1 MLWFELKTIN
11 LLFVSNLNSVNKT
24 VLIILNQSAPPSNS
38 PNMKIKVFYSCVF
51 LFFVSFLFGQNN
63 EKLAFPFRHLLEQ
76 QANSNKTNAIPSL
89 FAKTASSRL
98 NKTTGK
104 IDQGY
109 NCIIYTQSP
118 EVLKS
123 NGIPVQSIH
132 PTFATAWLNLDQIA
146 KASDLPE
153 VRYIDVTKI
162 LKPTNDISVA
172 SSGASLLHAG
182 RLDNTVYKGDGVIIA
197 VIDTGIDWDHLD
209 FRNSSDPKK
218 SRILRIWDQT
228 ISPIAGENAPVGF
241 SLGVEYTQAQI
252 ENEIDGTPA
261 GFVREKDI
269 DGHGTHVTGTAAGNG
284 SALSGKYTGMAPN
297 ADIVV
302 VKAGNGSFD
311 TSNIIIALDYL
322 KNLSTSLG
330 KPIVVNMS
338 LGSQYG
344 AHDGTD
350 PLERAIDTFTD
361 TAAGRIVVVASGNDN
376 GDNIHKQLVL
386 APGGTETITLQV
398 PTTTTTSS
406 TDVFQFTSYGNDTSA
421 LSVVVTAPDG
431 TQAVSNAG
439 TSVMNGNGK
448 VYMYNFIDPESGDR
462 KVQVYV
468 TRTTT
473 STDVAG
479 SWSIAI
485 TNSTTSTLTVDGWLD
500 TKGDDYSGMSVT
512 GGDSNYLVTIP
523 GCATK
528 AITVGSYIAKLD
540 WYAASESGY
549 NYTSGM
555 QDGISAFSSVGPR
568 RDNVI
573 KPNITANGQ
582 AAVSC
587 LSSDSTLDANSPYMV
602 VNNLYRIEQGT
613 SMAAPVV
620 AGGVALLLQKKP
632 GATFTEIKNAITTTA
647 IKDAFTGTTE
657 NTTWGSGKLDVF
669 KAATSF
675 SYCQPLARTTY
686 NYEQEYGASENF
698 TNNLNGK
705 RAALRFTA
713 TSSGLLAGVY
723 FKTVRTQ
730 TLTQFTIE
738 IRSVTSN
745 NPGTLLGSFQAN
757 PASISKNT
765 WNYLDL
771 SSLLLPITNATDYFI
786 VLVGAASDTFGLG
799 QESTNSNRSVVSTD
813 GTTWTSVP
821 NLRIRP
827 VVYGT
832 PASGVPTLTLSSA
845 SSTNNQTLC
854 NGGSITPITYTTTG
868 VTGASFSGLPSGVT
882 GSWTSGQVTISGTPT
897 QSGVFNY
904 SVKINSSCDTATAT
918 GTITIGGTPS
928 VSSVTVAAGTT
939 ITINGIHFFTG
950 STPTVTIGGMTTQVT
965 NATNTKITATVP
977 ANAIGGNVIVTNSC
991 NLSST
996 AYSYPYVVP
1005 TNISLSSASIA
1016 ENNTIGA
1023 LIGTLS
1029 ATDADSNDSFTY
1041 TLVSGTGSTDNASFT
1056 INNTSLKAGIVFNA
1070 QTKSSYAIR
1079 IRVTDAGGLS
1089 FEKAFTI
1096 TIVGDSDQDGIRND
1110 LDLCPNTPTG
1120 VTVDFNGCEIFI
1132 LPSNN
1137 YAVQATATSCVGQ
1150 QNGAISVSATNT
1162 NYIYNVTIN
1171 GQTGFQL
1178 NSGNNFKNQFQN
1190 LAPGTYEICITIQGK
1205 SNYVQC
1211 YTIKVTEPNV
1221 LSVTNKMSSSG
1232 KQVTYNLSGASSYN
1246 ITFNGLTQ
1254 NYSSNSITFDLVS
1267 GQNTIAISTDLYCQ
1281 GQFEDLIFVSDK
1293 VAFYP
1298 NPVQD
1303 ILNLYCS
1310 GKDST
1315 VKAAL
1320 KDLSGKHIA
1329 MYSKT
1334 VPENRML
1341 QFDLKDLTSGLYLLH
1356 LKGTNLEETIKIIKK

>member
-1 MLWFELKTIN
+1 
-11 LLFVSNLNSVNKT
+11 
-24 VLIILNQSAPPSNS
+24 
-38 PNMKIKVFYSCVF
+38 MKIKVFYNCFF
-51 LFFVSFLFGQNN
+51 LFFFVLLFGQNN
-63 EKLAFPFRHLLEQ
+63 EKLALPFKYLLEQ
-76 QANSNKTNAIPSL
+76 QANNNKTNAVPSL
-89 FAKTASSRL
+89 FAKTISSRL

-109 NCIIYTQSP
+109 NCIIYTQSA

-123 NGIPVQSIH
+123 NGIPVQSIQ
-132 PTFATAWLNLDQIA
+132 PTFATAWLNLDQIT
-146 KASDLPE
+146 KAATLAE
-153 VRYIDVTKI
+153 VSYIDVTKT
-162 LKPTNDISVA
+162 LKPSNDISVA

-209 FRNSSDPKK
+209 FRNPSDPKK

-228 ISPIAGENAPVGF
+228 ISPIAGENAPTGF

-261 GFVREKDI
+261 GYVREKDI

-284 SALSGKYTGMAPN
+284 SALNGKYTGLAPN

-330 KPIVVNMS
+330 KPIVVNIS

-376 GDNIHKQLVL
+376 GDNIHKRLVL
-386 APGGTETITLQV
+386 APGGTETVTLQV

-439 TSVMNGNGK
+439 TSVMNGNAK

-479 SWSIAI
+479 SWNIAI

-500 TKGDDYSGMSVT
+500 TKGDDYTGMTVT

-540 WYAASESGY
+540 WFAASGNGY

-587 LSSDSTLDANSPYMV
+587 LSSDSVLDAASPYMV

-647 IKDAFTGTTE
+647 TKDAFTGTTE
-657 NTTWGSGKLDVF
+657 NATWGSGKLDIF
-669 KAATSF
+669 KAASSF
-675 SYCQPLARTTY
+675 SYCQPLTRTTY
-686 NYEQEYGASENF
+686 NYEQEYGASENY
-698 TNNLNGK
+698 TNNLSGK

-713 TSSGLLAGVY
+713 SSSGLLAGVY

-730 TLTQFTIE
+730 TLSQFTIE
-738 IRSVTSN
+738 VRTVISN
-745 NPGTLLGSFQAN
+745 NPGTLLGSFQAT
-757 PASISKNT
+757 PASIAKNT

-771 SSLLLPITNATDYFI
+771 SSLSLPITNATDYYI
-786 VLVGAASDTFGLG
+786 VLVGGTSDVFGLG
-799 QESTNSNRSVVSTD
+799 QESINSNRSLVSTD

-832 PASGVPTLTLSSA
+832 PASGAPTLTLSSA
-845 SSTNNQTLC
+845 ASTNNQTLC
-854 NGGSITPITYTTTG
+854 SGGSITPISYTTTG
-868 VTGASFSGLPSGVT
+868 VTGATFTGLPSGIT
-882 GSWTSGQVTISGTPT
+882 GNWASGVVTISGTAT

-904 SVKINSSCDTATAT
+904 SVKIATSCDTATAT
-918 GTITIGGTPS
+918 GTITIGGTP
-928 VSSVTVAAGTT
+928 VISSITVAAGAT
-939 ITINGIHFFTG
+939 ITINGNHFFTG
-950 STPTVTIGGMTTQVT
+950 STPTVTIGGLSTVVSTV
-965 NATNTKITATVP
+965 TNTKITATVP
-977 ANAIGGNVIVTNSC
+977 SNSVGGNVIVINSC
-991 NLSST
+991 NLTSSPFV
-996 AYSYPYVVP
+996 YPYVPP
-1005 TNISLSSASIA
+1005 TNISLSSTSIA
-1016 ENNTIGA
+1016 ENNTVGA
-1023 LIGTLS
+1023 NIGTLS
-1029 ATDADSNDSFTY
+1029 ATDADTNDALIY
-1041 TLVSGTGSTDNASFT
+1041 TLVSGSGSTDNASFT
-1056 INNTSLKAGIVFNA
+1056 ITNTNLKAAVVFNS

-1089 FEKAFTI
+1089 FEKEFVI
-1096 TIVGDSDQDGIRND
+1096 TVTADSDQDGIRNE

-1120 VTVDFNGCEIFI
+1120 VAVDFNGCEIFI

-1162 NYIYNVTIN
+1162 TYTYTVTMN
-1171 GQTGFQL
+1171 GQNAIQL
-1178 NSGNNFKNQFQN
+1178 NTANNFKNQFQN
-1190 LAPGTYEICITIQGK
+1190 LAIGTYEICITIQGK
-1205 SNYVQC
+1205 PNYVQC
-1211 YTIKVTEPNV
+1211 YTIKVKEPNV
-1221 LSVTNKMSSSG
+1221 LSVTNKMSTTG
-1232 KQVTYNLSGASSYN
+1232 KQVTYSLSGANSYT
-1246 ITFNGLTQ
+1246 ITFNGFTQ
-1254 NYSSNSITFDLVS
+1254 NYTSNAITFDLVS

-1281 GQFEDLIFVSDK
+1281 GQFEDLIFVSEK
-1293 VAFYP
+1293 VVVYP

-1310 GKDST
+1310 GTDSKVT
-1315 VKAAL
+1315 AIL
-1320 KDLSGKHIA
+1320 TDLSGKRVA
-1329 MYSKT
+1329 NFSKT
-1334 VPENRML
+1334 VPETRMIQL
-1341 QFDLKDLTSGLYLLH
+1341 DLNDLTSGFYLLN
-1356 LKGTNLEETIKIIKK
+1356 LKGTSLEETIKIIKK

>member
-1 MLWFELKTIN
+1 
-11 LLFVSNLNSVNKT
+11 
-24 VLIILNQSAPPSNS
+24 
-38 PNMKIKVFYSCVF
+38 MKIKVFYNCFF
-51 LFFVSFLFGQNN
+51 LFFVVLLFGQNN
-63 EKLAFPFRHLLEQ
+63 EKLALPFRYLLEQ
-76 QANSNKTNAIPSL
+76 QANNNKTNAIPSL
-89 FAKTASSRL
+89 FSKTVSSRL

-109 NCIIYTQSP
+109 NCIIYTQSA

-123 NGIPVQSIH
+123 NGIPVQSIQ
-132 PTFATAWLNLDQIA
+132 PTFVTAWLNLDQIA
-146 KASDLPE
+146 KAATLHE
-153 VRYIDVTKI
+153 VSYIDVTKT
-162 LKPTNDISVA
+162 LKPSNDISVA

-209 FRNSSDPKK
+209 FRNPSDPKK

-228 ISPIAGENAPVGF
+228 ISPLAGENAPVGF

-261 GFVREKDI
+261 GYVREKDI

-284 SALSGKYTGMAPN
+284 AALNGQYTGLAPN

-361 TAAGRIVVVASGNDN
+361 TAAGRIVVVAGGNDN
-376 GDNIHKQLVL
+376 GDNIHKRLVL
-386 APGGTETITLQV
+386 APGGSETITLQV

-406 TDVFQFTSYGNDTSA
+406 SDVFQFTSYGNDTSA

-439 TSVMNGNGK
+439 TSVMNGNAK

-479 SWSIAI
+479 SWNIAI
-485 TNSTTSTLTVDGWLD
+485 TNSTTSPLTVDGWLD
-500 TKGDDYSGMSVT
+500 TKGDDYNGMSVT

-540 WYAASESGY
+540 WFAASGNGY

-587 LSSDSTLDANSPYMV
+587 LSSDSVLDAASPYMV

-647 IKDAFTGTTE
+647 TKDAFTGTTE
-657 NTTWGSGKLDVF
+657 NATWGNGKLDVF
-669 KAATSF
+669 KAASSF
-675 SYCQPLARTTY
+675 SYCQPLTRTTY
-686 NYEQEYGASENF
+686 NYEQEYGSSENY

-705 RAALRFTA
+705 RAAIRFTS

-730 TLTQFTIE
+730 TLSQFTIE
-738 IRSVTSN
+738 VRTVISN
-745 NPGTLLGSFQAN
+745 NPGTLLGSFQAT
-757 PASISKNT
+757 PASIHKNT

-771 SSLLLPITNATDYFI
+771 SSLSLPITNATDYFI
-786 VLVGAASDTFGLG
+786 VLVGGASDVFGLG
-799 QESTNSNRSVVSTD
+799 QESINSNRSLVSTD

-827 VVYGT
+827 VVYGIPT
-832 PASGVPTLTLSSA
+832 SGIPTLTLSSA
-845 SSTNNQTLC
+845 ASTNNQTLC
-854 NGGSITPITYTTTG
+854 SGGTITPISYTTTG
-868 VTGASFSGLPSGVT
+868 VTGATFTGLPSGIT
-882 GSWTSGQVTISGTPT
+882 GNWASGVVTISGTTT

-904 SVKINSSCDTATAT
+904 SVKIATSCDTATAT
-918 GTITIGGTPS
+918 GTITIGGTP
-928 VSSVTVAAGTT
+928 VISSITVAAGAT
-939 ITINGIHFFTG
+939 ITINGNHFFTG
-950 STPTVTIGGMTTQVT
+950 STPTVTIGGLSTVVSTV
-965 NATNTKITATVP
+965 TNTKITATVP
-977 ANAIGGNVIVTNSC
+977 SNSVGGNVIVINSC
-991 NLSST
+991 NLTS
-996 AYSYPYVVP
+996 APFVYPYVPP
-1005 TNISLSSASIA
+1005 TNISLSSTSIA
-1016 ENNTIGA
+1016 ENNTVGA
-1023 LIGTLS
+1023 NIGTLS
-1029 ATDADSNDSFTY
+1029 ATDADTNDALIY

-1056 INNTSLKAGIVFNA
+1056 ITNTNLKAAVVFNS

-1089 FEKAFTI
+1089 FEKGFVI
-1096 TIVGDSDQDGIRND
+1096 TVTADSDQDGIRNE

-1120 VTVDFNGCEIFI
+1120 VAVDFNGCEIFI

-1137 YAVQATATSCVGQ
+1137 YSVQATATSCVGQ

-1162 NYIYNVTIN
+1162 TYTYTVTIN
-1171 GQTGFQL
+1171 GQNAIQL
-1178 NSGNNFKNQFQN
+1178 NTANNFKNQFQN

-1205 SNYVQC
+1205 PNYVQC

-1221 LSVTNKMSSSG
+1221 LSVTNKMSSTG
-1232 KQVTYNLSGASSYN
+1232 KQVTYNLSGANSYT
-1246 ITFNGLTQ
+1246 ITFNGFTQ
-1254 NYSSNSITFDLVS
+1254 NYTSNAITFDLVS

-1281 GQFEDLIFVSDK
+1281 GQFEDLIFVSEK
-1293 VAFYP
+1293 VVFYP

-1310 GKDST
+1310 GTDSEVT
-1315 VKAAL
+1315 ATL
-1320 KDLSGKHIA
+1320 TDLSGKRVSNF
-1329 MYSKT
+1329 SKI
-1334 VPENRML
+1334 VPETRMI
-1341 QFDLKDLTSGLYLLH
+1341 QFDLNDVTSGFYLLH
-1356 LKGTNLEETIKIIKK
+1356 LKGISLEETIKIIKK